1 MAGMSFEELMMGGVG
16 SNSPPQ
22 SINQYINEIEIQQI
36 QMKVWDFFSA
46 YTMGD
51 DRRCTIILGIIL
63 NIVKTRQPQLPT
75 LQQYF
80 KGKKI
85 GRFRNRISTKMAAEY
100 VAFVGSEVRKMTDN
114 RIKSVPIE

>member
-1 MAGMSFEELMMGGVG
+1 MAGMSLEELMMMGSGG
-16 SNSPPQ
+16 SAPTQ
-22 SINQYINEIEIQQI
+22 SFNQYINEIEIQQI

-85 GRFRNRISTKMAAEY
+85 GRFRNRISTKIAAEY
-100 VAFVGSEVRKMTDN
+100 VAFIGSEVRKMTDQ
-114 RIKSVPIE
+114 RIVSKPIE